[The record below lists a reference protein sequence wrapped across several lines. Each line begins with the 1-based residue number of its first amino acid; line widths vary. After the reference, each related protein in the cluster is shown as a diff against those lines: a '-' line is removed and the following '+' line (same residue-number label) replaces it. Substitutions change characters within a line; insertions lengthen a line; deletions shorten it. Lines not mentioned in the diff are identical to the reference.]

1 MKNFKNTC
9 IYIYFNSCTPA
20 DIEDIAHKDLDE
32 QSLIDAIQ
40 ECVESSMQWDV
51 ARYAF
56 EKTTEDVCIQIC
68 NILIDTCPKNGDWT
82 CDDAF
87 GHCIKKSTMQK
98 AKKCFNQMKKADK
111 WD

>member
-9 IYIYFNSCTPA
+9 IYIYFNSCTPS
-20 DIEDIAHKDLDE
+20 DIDDIARKDLDE
-32 QSLIDAIQ
+32 QTLADAIR
-40 ECVESSMQWDV
+40 ECVDNSMQWDV

-68 NILIDTCPKNGDWT
+68 NILIDTCQKNGDWT

-87 GHCIKKSTMQK
+87 GHCIKKSTIQK
-98 AKKCFNQMKKADK
+98 AKKRFNQIKKADK
-111 WD
+111 WN